1 MKIKCLV
8 KNQPRNSPILT
19 QSGASHNLQ
28 SLCSSK
34 EISLLSPVS
43 SPMDVEKSN
52 PAVDDELEKVLFSG
66 REYTKPGAMIGN
78 CLFLFGSNEG
88 DCSLCTKPCL
98 HPLAS
103 QDLIAFFHVAALWM
117 DYAIE

>member
-19 QSGASHNLQ
+19 QSGAS
-28 SLCSSK
+28 SK
-34 EISLLSPVS
+34 DISVLSPVS

-88 DCSLCTKPCL
+88 NCSLCTKPCL